1 MKMLLELEAVNLEFQ
16 DNSGRT
22 LLSYAAGVGKDRAVV
37 KMLLERE
44 EVNPESQDNSD
55 RTPLSYAASADVARQ

>member
-16 DNSGRT
+16 NNSGRT
-22 LLSYAAGVGKDRAVV
+22 LLSYAAGV

-44 EVNPESQDNSD
+44 EVNPESQDNSN